1 MALILNLSTQN
12 EKKKLRVRLILGS
25 QVCVAIPLKFCH
37 WNNKNDVFRENKWF
51 HQKNDQWSW
60 NKPRSSNVFDIH
72 NLYESQGQPN
82 WYHFGPFFIDIRWT
96 LMKASWTVKAS
107 TSEEH
112 ELFCFKKDSSS
123 DCTRDFKWLFLN
135 NVYMVCEKTKKIL
148 WKNACFES

>member
-82 WYHFGPFFIDIRWT
+82 WYHFGPFLLIFGEPWWKLVGPSRHQ
-96 LMKASWTVKAS
+96 LVRN
-107 TSEEH
+107 TSY
-112 ELFCFKKDSSS
+112 FVS
-123 DCTRDFKWLFLN
+123 
-135 NVYMVCEKTKKIL
+135 KKIHHL
-148 WKNACFES
+148 IAQEISNGYS